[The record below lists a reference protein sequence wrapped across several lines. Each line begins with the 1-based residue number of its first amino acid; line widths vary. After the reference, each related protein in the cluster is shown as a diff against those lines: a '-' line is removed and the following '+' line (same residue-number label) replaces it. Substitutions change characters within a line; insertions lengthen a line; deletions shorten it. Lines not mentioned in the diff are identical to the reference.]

1 MRINGINN
9 SFYGNNGKANN
20 QPNFTALK
28 GIKYND
34 FYPKE
39 YLKEAEAVLAFKKSE
54 PLKKF
59 FEKYDGYAEFS
70 KWFSKDR
77 QQGYALLEI
86 NYNIN
91 PVSPKKVETI
101 GIIERKTPQNSLPKI
116 NESQNSFNKI
126 KNVIKGLF
134 SKTKENKK
142 EKDIPV
148 QQNTKTSSLVTK
160 NIEPQ
165 NSARLSLV
173 GSADYI
179 IDAID
184 NLTEKIQ
191 KLKSEDI
198 EKQILFNK
206 KLIEQE
212 KQNAIRLKNIHEEI
226 KDLV

>member
-9 SFYGNNGKANN
+9 SFYGNSGKANN

-142 EKDIPV
+142 DIPV

-165 NSARLSLV
+165 NSARLSLL
-173 GSADYI
+173 GPGNCTE
-179 IDAID
+179 DAID
-184 NLTEKIQ
+184 DLTKKIKNLN
-191 KLKSEDI
+191 DI
-198 EKQILFNK
+198 FLFTYIILFIIFK
-206 KLIEQE
+206 FYYI
-212 KQNAIRLKNIHEEI
+212 IIMR
-226 KDLV
+226 

>member
-9 SFYGNNGKANN
+9 SFYGNSGKANN

-142 EKDIPV
+142 DIPV

-165 NSARLSLV
+165 NSARLSLL
-173 GSADYI
+173 GPGNCTE
-179 IDAID
+179 DAID
-184 NLTEKIQ
+184 DLTKKIKNLKF
-191 KLKSEDI
+191 EDI
-198 EKQILFNK
+198 EERILSNK
-206 KLIEQE
+206 KFIEQE
-212 KQNAIRLKNIHEEI
+212 KQNAMRLKNTLEEI
-226 KDLV
+226 KDLL

>member
-9 SFYGNNGKANN
+9 SFYGNSGKVNN

-28 GIKYND
+28 GIKYDN

-70 KWFSKDR
+70 KCFSETKKV
-77 QQGYALLEI
+77 GYASLDI

-165 NSARLSLV
+165 NSAKLSLV
-173 GSADYI
+173 GSGNCTE
-179 IDAID
+179 DAID
-184 NLTEKIQ
+184 DLTKKIKNLKF
-191 KLKSEDI
+191 EDI
-198 EKQILFNK
+198 EERILSNK
-206 KLIEQE
+206 KFIEQE
-212 KQNAIRLKNIHEEI
+212 KQNAIRLKNILEEI
-226 KDLV
+226 KDLL

>member
-1 MRINGINN
+1 MRINGISN
-9 SFYGNNGKANN
+9 SFYRNNRKTNS
-20 QPNFTALK
+20 QTSFTALK
-28 GIKYND
+28 GIKYDN
-34 FYPKE
+34 FYPKD
-39 YLKEAEAVLAFKKSE
+39 YLNQAETVLAFKKSE

-70 KWFSKDR
+70 KWFSKDY

-91 PVSPKKVETI
+91 PVSTKKVETI

-165 NSARLSLV
+165 NSARLRLV
-173 GSADYI
+173 GSGNCTE
-179 IDAID
+179 DAID
-184 NLTEKIQ
+184 DLTKKIKNLKF
-191 KLKSEDI
+191 EDI
-198 EKQILFNK
+198 EEQILSSK
-206 KLIEQE
+206 KFIEQE

-226 KDLV
+226 KDLL